1 MWNCWNKRHTY
12 FEFDKYFL
20 SLLSRESTLSSP
32 WNIRTM
38 SNKQA
43 IATTN
48 KKDPNKTPVQTIN
61 PKEIMDIFK
70 PKNKVS
76 LYKGVS
82 ESYSDSDNVIPQSAL
97 FQGKRTIS
105 DCLN

>member
-1 MWNCWNKRHTY
+1 
-12 FEFDKYFL
+12 
-20 SLLSRESTLSSP
+20 
-32 WNIRTM
+32 
-38 SNKQA
+38 
-43 IATTN
+43 
-48 KKDPNKTPVQTIN
+48 
-61 PKEIMDIFK
+61 MDIFK